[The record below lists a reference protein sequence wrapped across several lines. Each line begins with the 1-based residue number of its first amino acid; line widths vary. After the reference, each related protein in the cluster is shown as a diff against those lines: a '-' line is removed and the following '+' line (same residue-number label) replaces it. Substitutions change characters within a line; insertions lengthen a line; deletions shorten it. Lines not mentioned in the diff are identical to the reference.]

1 MRTSRWLLATYV
13 AIILFGLVTALPN
26 LFPQATLAQS
36 PGWFPKQQVTLGLD
50 LRGGSHLVLEVDAR
64 ALIRER
70 VQSLFSEARRTL
82 REVGIDTKSVQ
93 RGDNAVTIVL
103 EDATR
108 QADAIRAL
116 QRLATP
122 VRMMALGA
130 ATSDLTVT
138 ALSPDKIRLSL
149 TEEGVRD
156 RVNAAVEQSLEIIRQ
171 RVDQVGVAEPTI
183 QRVGAERILVQL
195 PGVQDPA
202 RIRELLGSTAQL
214 SFHMLAPV
222 DASGHVPP
230 GVKVLPGVERG
241 ERYPIDHR
249 VALAG
254 ERLSDARAGFDQH
267 TNQPIVTF
275 RLDNAGARIFAEI
288 TQQNVGQPFAI
299 VLDGKVLSAPVIRE
313 PITGGAGQISGDF
326 TVQQTS
332 DLAALLRAGALPAP
346 LTVIE
351 ERTVGADLGSDA
363 IEMGM
368 YTGLAGFVLVF
379 GFMFVLYGAW
389 GLIANLALALNVI
402 LTFSALSLLGAT
414 LTLPGIA
421 GIVLGIG
428 LAVDANVLINER
440 IREETR
446 KGLSAFAALDHGFK
460 RAYATIVD
468 SNLTALI
475 ATALLFMFG
484 SGPVRGIAVTM
495 GLGIAISMFTA
506 VSIVRAIMISVVRR
520 WRIKVLRI
528 EPLFRMKLIPDGTT
542 IPFMR
547 GRYIGILVSALLS
560 LASIGLFITPGL
572 NYGVDFKGGIQMEVV
587 TPGPADLARLRAGLE
602 RLGLGEIA
610 LQEFGGPSNVLV
622 RAERQPG
629 GEAAQTHAVQAIR
642 AKLAEIGPGSKIE
655 RTEVVGPK
663 VSGELATAGILS
675 VVLASLAM
683 LVYIWVRFEWPFA
696 VGAIATL
703 ILDVTKT
710 VGFFALTGL
719 DFNLTAIAALLTLIG
734 YSVNDKVVVY
744 DRMRENMRLYKQMSL
759 RDLIDRSINET
770 LARSLYT
777 SVTAF
782 LALLPMAIWGGSAVE
797 SFAVPMVFGI
807 VVAAS
812 SSVFIAAPILLFLG
826 DWRKRRTAAVVA
838 DAPPGAGSL
847 DLQPV
852 EGVCEARRCRDSTR
866 DEKGLAPT
874 GYRGLR

>member
-1 MRTSRWLLATYV
+1 MRTSRWLVATYV
-13 AIILFGLVTALPN
+13 AIIFFGIVTALPN
-26 LFPQATLAQS
+26 LFSQATLATL
-36 PGWFPKQQVTLGLD
+36 PGWFSKQHVTLGLD
-50 LRGGSHLVLEVDAR
+50 LRGGSHLVLEVDTR
-64 ALIRER
+64 ALVQER
-70 VQSLFSEARRTL
+70 MQNLIDEARRAL
-82 REVGIDTKSVQ
+82 REARIAFTSLQ
-93 RGDNAVTIVL
+93 RRDNAIVVNL
-103 EDATR
+103 KDGAQE
-108 QADAIRAL
+108 ADAVRAL
-116 QRLATP
+116 QGLATP
-122 VRMMALGA
+122 VGMSFRAT
-130 ATSDLTVT
+130 TSDLMVTTV
-138 ALSPDKIRLSL
+138 SSEEIRLSL
-149 TEEGVRD
+149 TDEGVRD
-156 RVNAAVEQSLEIIRQ
+156 RVNAAVDQSLEIIR
-171 RVDQVGVAEPTI
+171 RRIDQVGVAEPTI
-183 QRVGAERILVQL
+183 QRVGADRILVQL
-195 PGVQDPA
+195 PGVQDPG
-202 RIRELLGSTAQL
+202 RIRELLGSTAKL
-214 SFHMLAPV
+214 SFHLLAAADP
-222 DASGHVPP
+222 SGHLPP
-230 GVKVLPGVERG
+230 GVKVLPAAQGR
-241 ERYPIDHR
+241 ERYPIEER

-254 ERLSDARAGFDQH
+254 ERLSDARAGFDQR
-267 TNQPIVTF
+267 TKQPIVSF
-275 RLDNAGARIFAEI
+275 RLDNGGARIFAAI
-288 TQQNVGQPFAI
+288 TKANVGNPFAI

-313 PITGGAGQISGDF
+313 PITGGAGQISGNF
-326 TVQQTS
+326 TVQQAT

-363 IEMGM
+363 IQMGM

-389 GLIANLALALNVI
+389 GLIANFALALNVI

-446 KGLSAFAALDHGFK
+446 KGRSAFAALDHGFK

-484 SGPVRGIAVTM
+484 SGPVRGFAVTM
-495 GLGIAISMFTA
+495 GLGIGISMFTA
-506 VSIVRAIMISVVRR
+506 VSIVRAIMISLVRR
-520 WRIKVLRI
+520 WRLKVLRI
-528 EPLFRMKLIPDGTT
+528 EPLFGMKFIPEGTT

-547 GRYIGILVSALLS
+547 GRYVGLAVSALLS
-560 LASIGLFITPGL
+560 LASIGLFISPGL

-587 TPGPADLARLRAGLE
+587 TSGPADLGRLRSGLE
-602 RLGLGEIA
+602 SLGLGDIA
-610 LQEFGGPSNVLV
+610 LQEFGGPSDVLV

-629 GEAAQTHAVQAIR
+629 DEAAQTHAVQLIR
-642 AKLAEIGPGSKIE
+642 AKVAEIEPGSTIE

-675 VVLASLAM
+675 VGLASVAM
-683 LVYIWVRFEWPFA
+683 LLYIWFRFEWPFA

-703 ILDVTKT
+703 VLDVTKT

-744 DRMRENMRLYKQMSL
+744 DRMRENMRLYKRMSL

-807 VVAAS
+807 IVAAS

-826 DWRKRRTAAVVA
+826 DWRKRRTQAAVA
-838 DAPPGAGSL
+838 AAAAGAGSL

-852 EGVCEARRCRDSTR
+852 E
-866 DEKGLAPT
+866 
-874 GYRGLR
+874 RG